1 MDRVCV
7 FFFFLICST
16 HFLHGYTQQWLQHH
30 EGCSTFL
37 CTGVVPCVTGLPPW
51 NSTLLMSPP
60 YVLPCYSLHSS
71 PPSSPQFVSF
81 HPCFCS
87 FLQDKLQALYNL
99 FSSAERL
106 SCTVRTVQT
115 PTKNAPSALLP
126 LYDTSWSD
134 VITGKVYDAC
144 FCYVLAQ
151 VQLVTLNVPWSE
163 VKMWWK
169 AGLGLRFKSHVC
181 TSCVF
186 FTPYRGQHVALI
198 PSLQRQNVV
207 LYFDFQELTA
217 VVNLIPPHCAQNCAR
232 FSFCH

>member
-1 MDRVCV
+1 MDRVC
-7 FFFFLICST
+7 FLKKMCST

-37 CTGVVPCVTGLPPW
+37 CTGVMPCVTGLPPW
-51 NSTLLMSPP
+51 NSTLLMSPRH
-60 YVLPCYSLHSS
+60 VLPSYSLHSS

-87 FLQDKLQALYNL
+87 RFFRTNCRHYITCFPLLKGWAD
-99 FSSAERL
+99 
-106 SCTVRTVQT
+106 TVRTVQT

-169 AGLGLRFKSHVC
+169 AGLGLRFKSHLC
-181 TSCVF
+181 T
-186 FTPYRGQHVALI
+186 RL
-198 PSLQRQNVV
+198 
-207 LYFDFQELTA
+207 
-217 VVNLIPPHCAQNCAR
+217 
-232 FSFCH
+232 